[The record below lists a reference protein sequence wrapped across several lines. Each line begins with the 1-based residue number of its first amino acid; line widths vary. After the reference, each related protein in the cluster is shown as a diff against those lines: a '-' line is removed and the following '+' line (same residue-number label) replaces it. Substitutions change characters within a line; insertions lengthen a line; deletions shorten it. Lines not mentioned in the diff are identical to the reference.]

1 MNLRVGFHVS
11 IKGGIQNSITNALD
25 IGCTAFQIFTR
36 SPRQWRLP
44 ELVEADVESF
54 KTYLKKSG
62 IEKNSVAV
70 HMPYLP
76 NLAGPDG
83 ELFEKSVNSFTSE
96 LIRCSQLG
104 IEYLVIHLGSHKD
117 LGRDHGV
124 NQLLKSCGQAVD
136 NYKSS
141 FKKNLDVTILLE
153 NSAGQKGS
161 IGSKLEEL
169 GEILDKL
176 SNKTYCVCLDTCHA
190 FASGYD
196 LSTEEACNRFI
207 NEFDKTV
214 GLESL
219 KFIHLNDSKHE
230 IGSHRDRHEL
240 FGHGKIGTKG
250 LSTIINDKKMGNV
263 PMVMEPD
270 FVSVEE
276 DAKNLKLIRKL
287 RKQPN

>member
-1 MNLRVGFHVS
+1 MNLKVGFHVS

-36 SPRQWRLP
+36 SPRQWQLR

-54 KTYLKKSG
+54 KTNLKKSG

-117 LGRDHGV
+117 MGRDHGV

-136 NYKSS
+136 NYKSA
-141 FKKNLDVTILLE
+141 FKRNLDVTILLE

-190 FASGYD
+190 FACGYD
-196 LSTEEACNRFI
+196 LSTEEACKRFI
-207 NEFDKTV
+207 NQFDNTV
-214 GLESL
+214 GLDSL

-276 DAKNLKLIRKL
+276 DAKNLSLIRKL

>member
-1 MNLRVGFHVS
+1 LNLRVGFHVS

-96 LIRCSQLG
+96 LIRCYQLG

-276 DAKNLKLIRKL
+276 DAKNLTLIRKL

>member
-11 IKGGIQNSITNALD
+11 IAGGIQNSITNALD

-36 SPRQWRLP
+36 SPRQWQSKD
-44 ELVEADVESF
+44 LVETDVELF
-54 KTYLKKSG
+54 KTNLKKSG

-76 NLAGPDG
+76 NLSGPDG
-83 ELFEKSVNSFTSE
+83 ELFEKSLSSFTSE

-104 IEYLVIHLGSHKD
+104 IEFLVIHLGSHKD
-117 LGRDHGV
+117 MGRDHGV
-124 NQLLKSCGQAVD
+124 KQLLKSCGEAVD
-136 NYKSS
+136 KYKST

-176 SNKTYCVCLDTCHA
+176 SSKSFCVCLDTCHA

-196 LSTEEACNRFI
+196 LSTEEACKGFI
-207 NEFDKTV
+207 SEFDDTV

-219 KFIHLNDSKHE
+219 KFIHLNDSKYE
-230 IGSHRDRHEL
+230 IGSHLDRHEL
-240 FGHGKIGTKG
+240 FGHGKIGSKG

-263 PMVMEPD
+263 PMVMEPE
-270 FVSVEE
+270 FVSIEE
-276 DAKNLKLIRKL
+276 DAKNLALIRKL
-287 RKQPN
+287 RKQPS

>member
-1 MNLRVGFHVS
+1 LNLRVGFHVS

-36 SPRQWRLP
+36 SPRQWHLK
-44 ELVEADVESF
+44 ELVEDDVESF
-54 KTYLKKSG
+54 KTNLKKSG

-117 LGRDHGV
+117 MGRDHGV

-240 FGHGKIGTKG
+240 FGHGKIGAKG

-263 PMVMEPD
+263 PMVMEPE
-270 FVSVEE
+270 FVSIE
-276 DAKNLKLIRKL
+276 DDARNLALIRKL

>member
-1 MNLRVGFHVS
+1 MNFRVGFHVS
-11 IKGGIQNSITNALD
+11 IAGGIQNSITNALD

-36 SPRQWRLP
+36 SPRRWQAN
-44 ELVEADVESF
+44 ELVEADVELF
-54 KTYLKKSG
+54 KANLKKSG

-76 NLAGPDG
+76 NLSGPDG
-83 ELFEKSVNSFTSE
+83 ELFDKSLDSFARE
-96 LIRCSQLG
+96 LKRCSQLG
-104 IEYLVIHLGSHKD
+104 IEYLVIHLGSHMD
-117 LGRDHGV
+117 MGRDHGV
-124 NQLLKSCGQAVD
+124 QQLLKSCGEAVD

-176 SNKTYCVCLDTCHA
+176 SNKTYGICLDTCHA

-196 LSTEEACNRFI
+196 LSTEEACKRFI
-207 NEFDKTV
+207 NDFDKTV
-214 GLESL
+214 GLDSL

-230 IGSHRDRHEL
+230 IGSRRDRHEL
-240 FGHGKIGTKG
+240 FGNGKIGAKG

-263 PMVMEPD
+263 PMVMEPEK
-270 FVSVEE
+270 VSNEE
-276 DAKNLKLIRKL
+276 DIKNLALIRKF
-287 RKQPN
+287 RKQSK

>member
-1 MNLRVGFHVS
+1 LNLRVGFHVS

-54 KTYLKKSG
+54 KTNLKKSG

-117 LGRDHGV
+117 MGRDHGV

-136 NYKSS
+136 NYKSA
-141 FKKNLDVTILLE
+141 FKRNLDVTILLE

-161 IGSKLEEL
+161 VGSKLEEL

-176 SNKTYCVCLDTCHA
+176 SSKTYCVCLDTCHA
-190 FASGYD
+190 FACGYD
-196 LSTEEACNRFI
+196 LSTEEACKRFI
-207 NEFDKTV
+207 NEFDDTV
-214 GLESL
+214 GLDSL

-276 DAKNLKLIRKL
+276 DAKNLALIRKL

>member
-1 MNLRVGFHVS
+1 LNFRVGFHVS
-11 IKGGIQNSITNALD
+11 SAGGVQNSITTALD

-36 SPRQWRLP
+36 SPQRWDAKD
-44 ELVEADVESF
+44 LVDANVESF
-54 KTYLKKSG
+54 KTNLKKSG

-76 NLAGPDG
+76 NLSGPDS
-83 ELFEKSVNSFTSE
+83 ELFEKSLSSLTSE

-117 LGRDHGV
+117 MGRDHGV
-124 NQLLKSCGQAVD
+124 KQLLKSCGQAVD

-141 FKKNLDVTILLE
+141 FRKNMDVTILLE

-176 SNKTYCVCLDTCHA
+176 SSKTYGVCLDTCHA

-196 LSTEEACNRFI
+196 LSTEEACKGFI
-207 NEFDKTV
+207 GEFDKTV
-214 GLESL
+214 GLDSL
-219 KFIHLNDSKHE
+219 KFIHLNDSKYE
-230 IGSHRDRHEL
+230 VGSHLDRHEL
-240 FGHGKIGTKG
+240 FGHGKIGIKG

-270 FVSVEE
+270 KVSIEE
-276 DAKNLKLIRKL
+276 YAKNLSLIRKL

>member
-1 MNLRVGFHVS
+1 LNLRVGFHVS

-36 SPRQWRLP
+36 SPRQWHAKD
-44 ELVEADVESF
+44 LVEAEVELF
-54 KTYLKKSG
+54 KTNLKKSG
-62 IEKNSVAV
+62 IEKNSVAI

-83 ELFEKSVNSFTSE
+83 ELFEKSLNTFTNE

-117 LGRDHGV
+117 MGRDHGV
-124 NQLLKSCGQAVD
+124 NQLLKSCGQAMD

-219 KFIHLNDSKHE
+219 KFIHLNDSKFE

-240 FGHGKIGTKG
+240 FGHGKIGAKG

-276 DAKNLKLIRKL
+276 DAKNLALIRKL
-287 RKQPN
+287 RKQPK

>member
-1 MNLRVGFHVS
+1 LNFRVGFHVS
-11 IKGGIQNSITNALD
+11 IAGGIQNSITNALD

-36 SPRQWRLP
+36 SPRQWQAKN
-44 ELVEADVESF
+44 LVEADVELF
-54 KTYLKKSG
+54 KTNLKKSG

-76 NLAGPDG
+76 NLSGPDG
-83 ELFEKSVNSFTSE
+83 ELFAKSLDSLALE
-96 LIRCSQLG
+96 LKRCSQLG
-104 IEYLVIHLGSHKD
+104 IEYLVIHLGSHKEM
-117 LGRDHGV
+117 GRDHGIE
-124 NQLLKSCGQAVD
+124 QLLKSCGQAVD

-161 IGSKLEEL
+161 IGSKLEEI

-176 SNKTYCVCLDTCHA
+176 SSKTYGVCLDTCHA

-196 LSTEEACNRFI
+196 LSTEEACKDFI
-207 NEFDKTV
+207 GEFDKNV
-214 GLESL
+214 GLEYL
-219 KFIHLNDSKHE
+219 KFIHLNDSKYE
-230 IGSHRDRHEL
+230 VGSHLDRHQL
-240 FGHGKIGTKG
+240 FGQGKIGAKG

-263 PMVMEPD
+263 PMVMEPE

-276 DAKNLKLIRKL
+276 DVKNLALIRKY
-287 RKQPN
+287 RKQPK

>member
-36 SPRQWRLP
+36 SPRQWQLR

-54 KTYLKKSG
+54 KTNLKKSG

-117 LGRDHGV
+117 MGRDHGV

-136 NYKSS
+136 NYKSA
-141 FKKNLDVTILLE
+141 FKRNLDVTILLE

-190 FASGYD
+190 FACGYD
-196 LSTEEACNRFI
+196 LSTEEACKRFI
-207 NEFDKTV
+207 NQFDNTV
-214 GLESL
+214 GLDSL

-276 DAKNLKLIRKL
+276 DAKNLSLIRKL